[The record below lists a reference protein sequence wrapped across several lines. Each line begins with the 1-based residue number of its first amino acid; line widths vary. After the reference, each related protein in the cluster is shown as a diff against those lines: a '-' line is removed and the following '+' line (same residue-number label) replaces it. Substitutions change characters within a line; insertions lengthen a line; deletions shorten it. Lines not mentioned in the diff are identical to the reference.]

1 MLLPVWRLI
10 WGVVTGPLIILSA
23 VLYIFEDLPLM
34 AQKILW
40 YNPLVHVTGTAR
52 WGFFSTYSPAYI
64 NAPFVCACALIP
76 AFFGVL
82 LLRRYGRSI
91 LYL

>member
-1 MLLPVWRLI
+1 MLLPVWRMI
-10 WGVVTGPLIILSA
+10 WGIVTGPLIILSA
-23 VLYIFEDLPLM
+23 VLYIFEDLPYL

-64 NAPFVCACALIP
+64 DATFVVACALIP
-76 AFFGVL
+76 GFFGVL
-82 LLRRYGRSI
+82 LLRRYGRTI